1 MGSKRSSFPARIL
14 KKYNKARAI
23 MGKRSVG
30 SALAFSDA
38 TNDDE
43 ASKGYGGV
51 RWMSYLNRAK

>member
-23 MGKRSVG
+23 MGKRS
-30 SALAFSDA
+30 DA